1 MVDSS
6 QDDELLHLASLRH
19 SVSPDLMAELMALA
33 PNFENLSA
41 YGAKVNF
48 SRSVSS
54 ILDAA
59 AAREG
64 SGTK

>member
-6 QDDELLHLASLRH
+6 QDDELLHQASFRNLVP
-19 SVSPDLMAELMALA
+19 SDLIAELLALA
-33 PNFENLSA
+33 PKFENLSA

-48 SRSVSS
+48 SRAVAH

-59 AAREG
+59 VNEG
-64 SGTK
+64 SGVK